1 MLTTGDTTR
10 AMRLVMGDGMA
21 SQMMVTLTSGPL
33 LIGLALALGAS
44 NMVIGLLCA
53 APFLGQLLQLPAI
66 LLIERLRRRRLVTVV
81 AAAASRVALLVAA
94 TTPLLPPSL
103 ALPVLCGAVLAH
115 ASLGALA
122 ACSWNSWMRDLLPSG
137 RLGRFFADRL
147 FLTTLA
153 GAAVSY
159 AAGRVADAGRGA
171 DPYVWLFAA
180 GIACGTVGVVLLAVT
195 PEPAMPPAPDGQSL
209 RRLYAEPFRDANF
222 RRLMAFLA
230 AWNFAVNLAV
240 PFFPV
245 MMLKRLGLDMAE
257 VMLLGIVSQA
267 ANLSVLRLWGR
278 LSDRF
283 SNKSVLAL
291 CAPLFLVCLFGW
303 TFVTFPDRHALTVP
317 LLFLLH
323 GLMGVALAG
332 ATLAAGNIGL
342 KLSPEGRAT
351 PFLAM
356 GSVVSSMAAALASL
370 LGGALAQIFE
380 AREVALTL
388 RWSSP
393 GGGFALDALHLGHWD
408 FFFLFACV
416 AGLYALHR
424 LRLVA
429 ESGDVAGMEI
439 IRRALRSCAPVIRG
453 RGLAPV
459 ARQDAP
465 ERGHVGALPA
475 LGEEGGGPHRG

>member
-1 MLTTGDTTR
+1 MPKTDDATR
-10 AMRLVMGDGMA
+10 AMRLVMGDGVA
-21 SQMMVTLTSGPL
+21 SQIMATLTSGPL

-44 NMVIGLLCA
+44 NMTIGLLCA

-66 LLIERLRRRRLVTVV
+66 PLVERLRRRRLVTVV
-81 AAAASRVALLVAA
+81 AAAANRVALLVAA
-94 TTPLLPPSL
+94 ATPLLPPSL

-122 ACSWNSWMRDLLPSG
+122 ACGWNSWMRDLLPPE

-159 AAGRVADAGRGA
+159 VAGRVIDAGHGA
-171 DPYVWLFAA
+171 QPYVWLFAA
-180 GIACGTVGVVLLAVT
+180 GVACGTVAVALLAVT
-195 PEPAMPPAPDGQSL
+195 PEPRMPPARERRSL
-209 RRLYAEPFRDANF
+209 RGLYAEPFRDANF

-230 AWNFAVNLAV
+230 AWSFSVNLAV
-240 PFFPV
+240 PFFTV

-257 VMLLGIVSQA
+257 VVLLGIVSQVA
-267 ANLSVLRLWGR
+267 HLCVLRFWGR

-283 SNKSVLAL
+283 SNKAVLGL

-303 TFVTFPDRHALTVP
+303 TFVTFPDRHALSVP
-317 LLFLLH
+317 LLFVLH
-323 GLMGVALAG
+323 AAMGVALAG

-356 GSVVSSMAAALASL
+356 GGVVSSMAAALAAL
-370 LGGALAQIFE
+370 LGGALAHVFE
-380 AREVALTL
+380 TREMALTL

-393 GGGFALDALHLGHWD
+393 GGGFALDAVHLGHWD
-408 FFFLFACV
+408 FFFLFACAV
-416 AGLYALHR
+416 GLYALHR
-424 LRLVA
+424 LRMVT
-429 ESGDVAGMEI
+429 ESGDVAGLEI
-439 IRRALRSCAPVIRG
+439 IRRAWRSCVLVVRPR
-453 RGLAPV
+453 RLAPLP
-459 ARQDAP
+459 RQDAP
-465 ERGHVGALPA
+465 ERRHVGALAA
-475 LGEEGGGPHRG
+475 LGEEGGGLHGG